1 MRHVALA
8 PLVLAA
14 AGGCATASGP
24 PPEKHDR
31 VIAVTESNIIRAT
44 ELSTSQ
50 SIHVKAH
57 PDSVFTLLRK
67 IYPDVGVDVKLFDPA
82 KGEIGNRN
90 FSKYYNLK
98 GVALHNFVGCGTTA
112 TGPSA
117 DTYRVTMSLVSYVF
131 PDSTGSN
138 VSTRLEAKADDTGL
152 SKGMVSCLTTGM
164 LEERVNGLLLSK
176 FGF

>member
-1 MRHVALA
+1 VKFVTA
-8 PLVLAA
+8 PFVLLAA
-14 AGGCATASGP
+14 AACATASGP

-31 VIAVTESNIIRAT
+31 VIAVTETNVIRAT
-44 ELSTSQ
+44 ELSTPEN
-50 SIHVKAH
+50 IHVKAR
-57 PDSVFTLLRK
+57 PDSVFALLRT
-67 IYPDVGVDVKLFDPA
+67 IYPEVGVEVKLFDPA

-131 PDSTGSN
+131 ADATGSN

-164 LEERVNGLLLSK
+164 LEERVNQLLLTRS
-176 FGF
+176 GG